1 MTESPN
7 ASLESQHAQ
16 LDLEIKQT
24 ELAIKQAELK
34 AKLNEASKA
43 PPEAQPSRP
52 ATSPPPPQRPAA
64 SPLTLAI
71 ITGIIGLIGA
81 GVANVLTSRS
91 NLQLERQKFESSLML
106 KAIET
111 GKPEAAAKNL
121 LFLVK
126 VGLINDASGKIAS
139 LESKPEDAP
148 VLPVAPGAVV
158 PVPRTASAAQAF
170 FQKYGEQFEPLTDD
184 GKTVLTRLF
193 SLIEKD
199 KTMTDVRFVAYTL
212 ATIKWET
219 ANTFKPTAEV
229 GTDEE
234 LEKRYGPATGIGRTF
249 GNTEPGDGARYKG
262 RGYVQLTGKRNYQ
275 RVSEILGL
283 AGTDSDL
290 VKNPEKVMDPEIAY
304 RVAGAMMSQ
313 GFVTGKKLGDFIN
326 NQNADYTNARKIING
341 LDHAEDIANSA
352 KKFEQILRESVT
364 KSN

>member
-7 ASLESQHAQ
+7 PNLDAQHAQ

-24 ELAIKQAELK
+24 KLAIKQAELK
-34 AKLNEASKA
+34 AKLNEK
-43 PPEAQPSRP
+43 PPQTPPAQ
-52 ATSPPPPQRPAA
+52 SPPPSPRPSAA

-81 GVANVLTSRS
+81 GVANVLQTRS
-91 NLQLERQKFESSLML
+91 NQTLERQKFESSLML

-126 VGLINDASGKIAS
+126 VGLIDDASGKIAS

-148 VLPVAPGAVV
+148 VLPVVSGATV

-170 FQKYGEQFEPLTDD
+170 FEKYGEQFERLTDD
-184 GKTVLTRLF
+184 DKAVLSRLF
-193 SLIEKD
+193 SIIEKD
-199 KTMTDVRFVAYTL
+199 KAMTDVRFVAYTL

-219 ANTFKPTAEV
+219 ANTFKPITEL

-234 LEKRYGPATGIGRTF
+234 LEKRYGPATAAGRTF
-249 GNTEPGDGARYKG
+249 GNTEPGDGARFKG
-262 RGYVQLTGKRNYQ
+262 RGYLQLTGKRNYQ

-290 VKNPEKVMDPEIAY
+290 VKYPERVSDPEIAY
-304 RVAGAMMSQ
+304 RVAGATMLQ
-313 GFVTGKKLGDFIN
+313 GLVTGKKLGDFIN
-326 NQNADYTNARKIING
+326 SQNTDYTNARKIVNG
-341 LDHAEDIANSA
+341 LDHAEEIATSA
-352 KKFEQILRESVT
+352 KKLEQILRESVG

>member
-7 ASLESQHAQ
+7 ANLEAQHAQ
-16 LDLEIKQT
+16 LDLEIKET

-34 AKLNEASKA
+34 AKLNEVSKA
-43 PPEAQPSRP
+43 SSEPQPPRP
-52 ATSPPPPQRPAA
+52 AQTAPPPPPPQRSAA

-81 GVANVLTSRS
+81 GVANVLQTRS

-126 VGLINDASGKIAS
+126 VGLINDPSGKIAS

-158 PVPRTASAAQAF
+158 PVPRTASASQAF
-170 FQKYGEQFEPLTDD
+170 FEKYGEQFEPLTDD
-184 GKTVLTRLF
+184 GKSVLTRLF

-199 KTMTDVRFVAYTL
+199 KTMTDVRLVAYTL

-219 ANTFKPTAEV
+219 GDSFKP
-229 GTDEE
+229 
-234 LEKRYGPATGIGRTF
+234 I
-249 GNTEPGDGARYKG
+249 
-262 RGYVQLTGKRNYQ
+262 
-275 RVSEILGL
+275 
-283 AGTDSDL
+283 
-290 VKNPEKVMDPEIAY
+290 
-304 RVAGAMMSQ
+304 
-313 GFVTGKKLGDFIN
+313 
-326 NQNADYTNARKIING
+326 
-341 LDHAEDIANSA
+341 
-352 KKFEQILRESVT
+352 
-364 KSN
+364 

>member
-7 ASLESQHAQ
+7 LNLDAQHAQ
-16 LDLEIKQT
+16 LDVEIKKT

-34 AKLNEASKA
+34 AKLDEASKA
-43 PPEAQPSRP
+43 APEPQKP
-52 ATSPPPPQRPAA
+52 APAPPPSKSPAA

-81 GVANVLTSRS
+81 GVANVLQTRS
-91 NLQLERQKFESSLML
+91 SQQLERQKFESSLML

-170 FQKYGEQFEPLTDD
+170 FEKYGEQFEPLNDD
-184 GKTVLTRLF
+184 GKAVLTKLF

-199 KTMTDVRFVAYTL
+199 KTMTDVRLVAYTL
-212 ATIKWET
+212 ATIKFET
-219 ANTFKPTAEV
+219 GNTFKPITEL
-229 GTDEE
+229 GSDEE
-234 LEKRYGPATGIGRTF
+234 LEKRYGGRA
-249 GNTEPGDGARYKG
+249 GNSEPGDGARYKG
-262 RGYVQLTGKRNYQ
+262 RGYLQLTGKRNYQ
-275 RVSEILGL
+275 RVNEMLGL

-290 VKNPEKVMDPEIAY
+290 VKYPEKVLDPEIAY
-304 RVAGAMMSQ
+304 RVTGAMMTL
-313 GFVTGKKLGDFIN
+313 GLVTNKKLGDFIN
-326 NQNADYTNARKIING
+326 SQNTDYTNARKIVG
-341 LDHAEDIANSA
+341 LGNAEEIATSA
-352 KKFEQILRESVT
+352 KKFEQILRESVG

>member
-7 ASLESQHAQ
+7 PNLDAQHAQ

-24 ELAIKQAELK
+24 KLAIKQAELK
-34 AKLNEASKA
+34 AKLNEK
-43 PPEAQPSRP
+43 
-52 ATSPPPPQRPAA
+52 PPPPTPPPAQSQPPPPRPSAA

-81 GVANVLTSRS
+81 GVANVLQTRS

-139 LESKPEDAP
+139 LESRPEDAP

-170 FQKYGEQFEPLTDD
+170 FEKYGEQFEPLTDD
-184 GKTVLTRLF
+184 GKAVLTRLF

-199 KTMTDVRFVAYTL
+199 KTMTDVRLVAYTL

-219 ANTFKPTAEV
+219 ANTFKPTTEI

-234 LEKRYGPATGIGRTF
+234 LETRYGPATATGRTF

-262 RGYVQLTGKRNYQ
+262 RG
-275 RVSEILGL
+275 
-283 AGTDSDL
+283 
-290 VKNPEKVMDPEIAY
+290 
-304 RVAGAMMSQ
+304 
-313 GFVTGKKLGDFIN
+313 
-326 NQNADYTNARKIING
+326 
-341 LDHAEDIANSA
+341 
-352 KKFEQILRESVT
+352 
-364 KSN
+364 

>member
-7 ASLESQHAQ
+7 PTLDAQHAQ
-16 LDLEIKQT
+16 LELEIKRT
-24 ELAIKQAELK
+24 ELAIKQAKLQ
-34 AKLNEASKA
+34 AKLNEKPPA
-43 PPEAQPSRP
+43 PPSP
-52 ATSPPPPQRPAA
+52 ASQPPPKPSAT

-81 GVANVLTSRS
+81 GVANVLQTRT

-126 VGLINDASGKIAS
+126 VGLINDPSGKIAS

-158 PVPRTASAAQAF
+158 PVPRTASASQAF
-170 FQKYGEQFEPLTDD
+170 FEKYGEQFEPLTDD
-184 GKTVLTRLF
+184 GKSVLTRLF

-199 KTMTDVRFVAYTL
+199 KTMTDVRLVAYTL

-219 ANTFKPTAEV
+219 GDSFKPITEI
-229 GTDEE
+229 GSDEE
-234 LEKRYGPATGIGRTF
+234 LEKRYGGRF

-262 RGYVQLTGKRNYQ
+262 RGYLLLTGKTNYKL
-275 RVSEILGL
+275 VNEKLGL
-283 AGTDSDL
+283 AGTDSDI

-313 GFVTGKKLGDFIN
+313 GLATGKKLGDFIN
-326 NQNADYTNARKIING
+326 TQDTDYTNARKIVNG
-341 LDHAEDIANSA
+341 LDHAEEIATSA
-352 KKFEQILRESVT
+352 KKFEQILRESV
-364 KSN
+364 KN

>member
-1 MTESPN
+1 MTESPDTN
-7 ASLESQHAQ
+7 LDAQHAK

-34 AKLNEASKA
+34 AKLNEKPPA
-43 PPEAQPSRP
+43 PPAP
-52 ATSPPPPQRPAA
+52 PPPPQRPAAA

-71 ITGIIGLIGA
+71 ITGIIGLLGA
-81 GVANVLTSRS
+81 GVANVLQTRS

-126 VGLINDASGKIAS
+126 VGLINDASGKIAT

-170 FQKYGEQFEPLTDD
+170 FGKYGEQFEPLTDD
-184 GKTVLTRLF
+184 GKGVLTRLF

-199 KTMTDVRFVAYTL
+199 KAMTDVRHVAYTL

-219 ANTFKPTAEV
+219 ANTFKPITEH

-234 LEKRYGPATGIGRTF
+234 LENRYGFNSAIGRSL

-262 RGYVQLTGKRNYQ
+262 RGYLQLTGKRYYQ
-275 RVSEILGL
+275 RVNEMLGL

-290 VKNPEKVMDPEIAY
+290 VKYPEKAQDPEIAY
-304 RVAGAMMSQ
+304 RVTGAIMSQ
-313 GFVTGKKLGDFIN
+313 GFATGKKLGDFIN
-326 NQNADYTNARKIING
+326 NQNTDYVNARKIVGG
-341 LDHAEDIANSA
+341 LDHATDIATSA
-352 KKFEQILRESVT
+352 KKFEQILRESVS
-364 KSN
+364 KGN

>member
-7 ASLESQHAQ
+7 ANLEAQHAQ
-16 LDLEIKQT
+16 LDLEIKQA

-34 AKLNEASKA
+34 AKLNEASK
-43 PPEAQPSRP
+43 PPSEPQPQRP

-81 GVANVLTSRS
+81 GVANVLQTRS
-91 NLQLERQKFESSLML
+91 NQKLERQKFESSLML

-126 VGLINDASGKIAS
+126 VGLINDVSGKIAS

-170 FQKYGEQFEPLTDD
+170 FEKYGQQFEPLTDD
-184 GKTVLTRLF
+184 GKAVLTKLF
-193 SLIEKD
+193 SFIEKD
-199 KTMTDVRFVAYTL
+199 KTMTDVRLVAYTL

-219 ANTFKPTAEV
+219 GNTFRPTIEL

-234 LEKRYGPATGIGRTF
+234 LEQRYGPTAAISRSL

-262 RGYVQLTGKRNYQ
+262 RGYVTLTGKRNYQ
-275 RVSEILGL
+275 RFNEILGF

-290 VKNPEKVMDPEIAY
+290 VKYPERVADPEIAY
-304 RVAGAMMSQ
+304 RLAGAMMSQ

-326 NQNADYTNARKIING
+326 NQNTDYTNARRIIYG
-341 LDHAEDIANSA
+341 LDHAEEIANSA
-352 KKFEQILRESVT
+352 KKFEQILRESVS

>member
-7 ASLESQHAQ
+7 LNLDAQHAQ
-16 LDLEIKQT
+16 LDLEIKKT

-34 AKLNEASKA
+34 AKLDEASKA
-43 PPEAQPSRP
+43 TPEPQKP
-52 ATSPPPPQRPAA
+52 APAPPPSKSPAA

-81 GVANVLTSRS
+81 GVANVLQTRS
-91 NLQLERQKFESSLML
+91 SQQLERQKFESSLML

-170 FQKYGEQFEPLTDD
+170 FEKYGEQFEPLNDD
-184 GKTVLTRLF
+184 GKAVLTKLF

-199 KTMTDVRFVAYTL
+199 KTMTDVRLVAYTL

-219 ANTFKPTAEV
+219 GNTFKPTTEP

-234 LEKRYGPATGIGRTF
+234 LEKRYGSGTAAGRSL
-249 GNTEPGDGARYKG
+249 GNTEPGDGSRYKG
-262 RGYVQLTGKRNYQ
+262 RGYLQLTGKRNYQ
-275 RVSEILGL
+275 RVNEMLGL

-290 VKNPEKVMDPEIAY
+290 VKYPEKVLDPEIAY
-304 RVAGAMMSQ
+304 RVTGAMMTL
-313 GFVTGKKLGDFIN
+313 GLVTNKKLGDFIN
-326 NQNADYTNARKIING
+326 SQNTDYTNARKIVG
-341 LDHAEDIANSA
+341 LGNAEEIATSA
-352 KKFEQILRESVT
+352 KKFEQILRESVG
-364 KSN
+364 KGN

>member
-7 ASLESQHAQ
+7 ANLDAQHAK

-34 AKLNEASKA
+34 AKLNEK
-43 PPEAQPSRP
+43 PPLA
-52 ATSPPPPQRPAA
+52 PPPPQRPSAA

-81 GVANVLTSRS
+81 GVANVLQTRS

-126 VGLINDASGKIAS
+126 VGLINDASGKIATF
-139 LESKPEDAP
+139 ESKPEDAP
-148 VLPVAPGAVV
+148 VLPIAPGAVV

-170 FQKYGEQFEPLTDD
+170 FDKYGEQFEPLNDD
-184 GKTVLTRLF
+184 GKAVLTRLF

-199 KTMTDVRFVAYTL
+199 KAMTDVRHVAYTL

-219 ANTFKPTAEV
+219 ANTFKPITEL
-229 GTDEE
+229 GSDEYFE
-234 LEKRYGPATGIGRTF
+234 QRYGPATAIGRSL

-262 RGYVQLTGKRNYQ
+262 RGFLQLTGKRYYQ
-275 RVSEILGL
+275 RVNEMLGL

-290 VKNPEKVMDPEIAY
+290 VKYPEKALDPEIAY
-304 RVAGAMMSQ
+304 RVTGAIMSQ
-313 GFVTGKKLGDFIN
+313 GFATGKKLGDFIN
-326 NQNADYTNARKIING
+326 NQNTDYTNARKIVGG
-341 LDHAEDIANSA
+341 LDHAEDIATSA
-352 KKFEQILRESVT
+352 RKFEQILRESVG

>member
-7 ASLESQHAQ
+7 PNLDAQHAQ

-24 ELAIKQAELK
+24 ELGIKQAELK
-34 AKLNEASKA
+34 TKLNEASKVPPTA
-43 PPEAQPSRP
+43 PA
-52 ATSPPPPQRPAA
+52 PPPPPPKPSAP
-64 SPLTLAI
+64 SPLTLAV

-81 GVANVLTSRS
+81 GVANVLQTRS

-111 GKPEAAAKNL
+111 GKPELAAKNL

-139 LESKPEDAP
+139 LETNPEDAP

-170 FQKYGEQFEPLTDD
+170 FEKYGEQFEPLSDD
-184 GKTVLTRLF
+184 GKAVLTKLF
-193 SLIEKD
+193 SVIEKD
-199 KTMTDVRFVAYTL
+199 KTMTDVRLVAYTL

-219 ANTFKPTAEV
+219 ANTFKPTTET
-229 GTDEE
+229 GSDEE
-234 LEKRYGPATGIGRTF
+234 LENRYGPATDIGRRL
-249 GNTEPGDGARYKG
+249 GNTEAGDGARYKG
-262 RGYVQLTGKRNYQ
+262 RGYVQLNGKRNYS
-275 RVSEILGL
+275 RINDTLGL

-290 VKNPEKVMDPEIAY
+290 VKHPERVMDPEIGY

-313 GFVTGKKLGDFIN
+313 GLVTGKKLGDFIN
-326 NQNADYTNARKIING
+326 NQNTDYTNARKIING
-341 LDHAEDIANSA
+341 LDHAAEVAASA
-352 KKFEQILRESVT
+352 KKFEQILRESVN